1 MRSIAVAVLAMIAL
15 LVGAFAYTP
24 AFTSAAPI
32 LPGSTV
38 KIVMEQGHGSGV
50 HIGNGYVITAAHVV
64 GDKAPT
70 IKLDDGSEQDAEVM
84 WTNKAHDIALLRT
97 ASTMSAS
104 SLDCRVA
111 ANGEHVTAEGNPT
124 VLEFVSSAGRIAG
137 AERTFGPWV
146 RVLPVDMTIVMGMSG
161 GPVFAADG
169 RVVGISVG
177 VLVAPV
183 GFAASLTGFG
193 AVVPSAAVCEL
204 LARV

>member
-1 MRSIAVAVLAMIAL
+1 MRAYASAIIAALSLLAL
-15 LVGAFAYTP
+15 LAIAYANTAPVPP
-24 AFTSAAPI
+24 A

-38 KIVMEQGHGSGV
+38 KIVMDAGHGSGV
-50 HIGNGYVITAAHVV
+50 HIGNGYIVTAAHVV
-64 GDKAPT
+64 GDKIPKV
-70 IKLDDGSEQDAEVM
+70 KLDDGSEQDAVVM

-97 ASTMSAS
+97 ASTMGAS

-124 VLEFVSSAGRIAG
+124 VLEFVTSAGRIAG
-137 AERTFGPWV
+137 AEREFGPWA

-204 LARV
+204 LARA

>member
-1 MRSIAVAVLAMIAL
+1 MRSIAVAILAMIAL
-15 LVGAFAYTP
+15 AFGAYAYAP
-24 AFTSAAPI
+24 AHPT

-50 HIGNGYVITAAHVV
+50 HIGNGYIVTAAHVV
-64 GDKAPT
+64 GDKAPR
-70 IKLDDGSEQDAEVM
+70 IKLDDGSEQDAVVM
-84 WTNKAHDIALLRT
+84 WTNRA
-97 ASTMSAS
+97 
-104 SLDCRVA
+104 LDCRVA
-111 ANGEHVTAEGNPT
+111 ANGEHVTATGNPT
-124 VLEFVSSAGRIAG
+124 VFEFISSTGRIAG
-137 AERTFGPWV
+137 VEREFGPWA

-204 LARV
+204 LARA

>member
-1 MRSIAVAVLAMIAL
+1 MRFIVAAFAAMIAL
-15 LVGAFAYTP
+15 LFGAYAYTP
-24 AFTSAAPI
+24 APPA

-50 HIGNGYVITAAHVV
+50 HIGNGYVVTAAHVV
-64 GDKAPT
+64 VDKVPR
-70 IKLDDGSEQDAEVM
+70 IKLDDGSEQDAVVL
-84 WTNKAHDIALLRT
+84 WANKAHDIALLRT

-111 ANGEHVTAEGNPT
+111 ANGEYVTAEGNPT
-124 VLEFVSSAGRIAG
+124 VFEFVSSAGRIAG
-137 AERTFGPWV
+137 VERAFGPWV

>member
-1 MRSIAVAVLAMIAL
+1 MRSIAVAILAMIAL
-15 LVGAFAYTP
+15 AFGAYAYAP
-24 AFTSAAPI
+24 AHPT

-50 HIGNGYVITAAHVV
+50 HIGNGYVVTAAHVV
-64 GDKAPT
+64 GDKTPRV
-70 IKLDDGSEQDAEVM
+70 KLDDGSEQEAVVM

-97 ASTMSAS
+97 ARTMSAS
-104 SLDCRVA
+104 ALDCRVA
-111 ANGEHVTAEGNPT
+111 ANGERVEARGNPT
-124 VLEFVSSAGRIAG
+124 VLEFVSSTGRVAGV
-137 AERTFGPWV
+137 EREFGPWA

-193 AVVPSAAVCEL
+193 AIVPSAAVCEL
-204 LARV
+204 LARA

>member
-1 MRSIAVAVLAMIAL
+1 MRSIAVALVAIIAL
-15 LVGAFAYTP
+15 VFGAYAYTP
-24 AFTSAAPI
+24 AATP

-50 HIGNGYVITAAHVV
+50 HIGNGYIVTAAHVV
-64 GDKAPT
+64 GDKTPR
-70 IKLDDGSEQDAEVM
+70 IKLDDGSDQEAVVM

-97 ASTMSAS
+97 ASTMGASA
-104 SLDCRVA
+104 LDCRVA
-111 ANGEHVTAEGNPT
+111 ANGEHVTAKGNPT

-137 AERTFGPWV
+137 TEREFGPWA

-161 GPVFAADG
+161 GPVLARDG

>member
-1 MRSIAVAVLAMIAL
+1 MRSIAVALVAIIAL
-15 LVGAFAYTP
+15 VFGAYAYTP
-24 AFTSAAPI
+24 AATP

-50 HIGNGYVITAAHVV
+50 HIGNGYVVTAAHVV
-64 GDKAPT
+64 GDNVPRV
-70 IKLDDGSEQDAEVM
+70 KLDDGSEQEAVVL
-84 WTNKAHDIALLRT
+84 WANKAHDIALLRT

-124 VLEFVSSAGRIAG
+124 VFEFVSSAGRIAG
-137 AERTFGPWV
+137 VERSFGPWA
-146 RVLPVDMTIVMGMSG
+146 RVMPVDMTIVMGMSG
-161 GPVFAADG
+161 GPVFASDG

-193 AVVPSAAVCEL
+193 AVVPSAAVCEM

>member
-1 MRSIAVAVLAMIAL
+1 MRSIAVALVAIIAL
-15 LVGAFAYTP
+15 VFGTYAYTP
-24 AFTSAAPI
+24 AATP

-38 KIVMEQGHGSGV
+38 KIVMDVSHGSGV
-50 HIGNGYVITAAHVV
+50 HIGNGYIVTAAHVV
-64 GDKAPT
+64 GDKTPR
-70 IKLDDGSEQDAEVM
+70 IKLDDGSEQDAVVM

-97 ASTMSAS
+97 ASTMGASA
-104 SLDCRVA
+104 LDCRVA
-111 ANGEHVTAEGNPT
+111 ANGEHVTAKGNPT

-137 AERTFGPWV
+137 AEREFGPWA

-161 GPVFAADG
+161 GGVFDQRG
-169 RVVGISVG
+169 NLVGIVVG

-204 LARV
+204 LARA

>member
-1 MRSIAVAVLAMIAL
+1 MRSIAAAVLAMIAL
-15 LVGAFAYTP
+15 LFGAYAYTP
-24 AFTSAAPI
+24 SATPTD

-50 HIGNGYVITAAHVV
+50 HIGNGYVVTAAHVV
-64 GDKAPT
+64 GDRIPKV
-70 IKLDDGSEQDAEVM
+70 KLDDGSEQEAVVL
-84 WTNKAHDIALLRT
+84 WTNKANDIALLRT
-97 ASTMSAS
+97 AATMSS
-104 SLDCRVA
+104 SALDCRVA
-111 ANGEHVTAEGNPT
+111 ENGELVEARGNPT

-137 AERTFGPWV
+137 VEREFGPWA

-177 VLVAPV
+177 VLVAQL
-183 GFAASLTGFG
+183 GFAPSLTGFG

>member
-1 MRSIAVAVLAMIAL
+1 MRSIAVALVAIIAL
-15 LVGAFAYTP
+15 VFGAYAYTP
-24 AFTSAAPI
+24 ATPH

-38 KIVMEQGHGSGV
+38 KIVLDAGHGSGV
-50 HIGNGYVITAAHVV
+50 HIGNGYIITAAHVV
-64 GDKAPT
+64 GDKAPRV
-70 IKLDDGSEQDAEVM
+70 KLDDGSEQEAAVM

-104 SLDCRVA
+104 ALDCRVA
-111 ANGEHVTAEGNPT
+111 ANGEHVIARGNPT

-137 AERTFGPWV
+137 AEREFGPWA

-161 GPVFAADG
+161 GPIFAADG

-177 VLVAPV
+177 VLVAQL
-183 GFAASLTGFG
+183 GFAPSLTGFG

>member
-1 MRSIAVAVLAMIAL
+1 MRSIAVALVAIIAL
-15 LVGAFAYTP
+15 VFGAYAYTP
-24 AFTSAAPI
+24 AAPT

-38 KIVMEQGHGSGV
+38 KIVLDAGHGSGV
-50 HIGNGYVITAAHVV
+50 HIGNGYIITAAHVV
-64 GDKAPT
+64 GDKIPKV
-70 IKLDDGSEQDAEVM
+70 KLDDGSEQDAVVM
-84 WTNKAHDIALLRT
+84 WTNRAHDIALLRT

-104 SLDCRVA
+104 ALDCRVA
-111 ANGEHVTAEGNPT
+111 ANGERVTAKGSPT

-137 AERTFGPWV
+137 AEREFGPWA

-177 VLVAPV
+177 VLVASL
-183 GFAASLTGFG
+183 GFTPSLTGFG